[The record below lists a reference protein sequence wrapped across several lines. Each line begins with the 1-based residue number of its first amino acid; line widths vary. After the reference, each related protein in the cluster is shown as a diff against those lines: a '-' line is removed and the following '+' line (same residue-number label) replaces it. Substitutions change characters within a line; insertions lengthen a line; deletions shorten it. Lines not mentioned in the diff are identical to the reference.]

1 MFLGRAL
8 WQMNLILVKI
18 AISVVHG
25 AKLSS
30 LQKYVVLKVYN
41 INNTVQRAELI
52 SSIWQIHSREYD
64 KQETIFNRHHIEQN
78 F

>member
-18 AISVVHG
+18 AILDVHG

-52 SSIWQIHSREYD
+52 SSI
-64 KQETIFNRHHIEQN
+64 
-78 F
+78 